1 MREYYPLLVAG
12 AIIGLFSTAFIIAYA
27 VMKNKKEAFGFD
39 RTLKDSEIIARLLKY
54 AKPYVKQF
62 LLVLLLM
69 LFSISYNVIS
79 PLIVGNIEGLIKTNF
94 SLSELFIKL
103 GVYVGI
109 LIVSLISTYAQSI
122 ILQKTGQRI
131 LSDLRRDVFEH
142 IELLSHEQ
150 LHEMPVGKLVTRV
163 TNDTNAISNMFT
175 GVLVNLVTNVF
186 VILFVFGAMLMLNY
200 ELALMIACFVPFIV
214 LFTVIFRKFSRKAYR
229 EVRDVR
235 TDVNTFLSENLSGIK
250 ITQSFNREQAKLDE
264 FSAKND
270 QFRKARQKQIFVFS
284 IFRPVVYM
292 LYVTSVMCL
301 FYLGGKGYLDGA
313 SFMGQAITSEVLVSF
328 YMYISKFFNP
338 IQSLADQFNRLQA
351 AFASAEKIFVIL
363 DEKPTVVDSE
373 NAIPVQSIKGDIEFR
388 DVWFAYEPDV
398 WVLKGV
404 SFKIEAGQT
413 IAFVGST
420 GSGKTTVLSLLCRN
434 YDIQRGE
441 ILVDGKNI
449 TEYTVASLRKRFG
462 QMLQDVFLFSGT
474 VKSNIVLGSEFS
486 DEEIQS
492 ACKYVNADKL
502 IDVLDGGLD
511 HEIRERGNNLSAG
524 QRQLLSFARTVVHK
538 PDVLILDEATANID
552 AETESLIRDSLE
564 KMMKDGTMLIVAHR
578 LSTVRHADK
587 IIVMSDGQIIES
599 GTHDELIEKRGR
611 YYYLYTVQY
620 EKERITA
627 N

>member
-373 NAIPVQSIKGDIEFR
+373 NTIPVQSIKGDIEFR

>member
-12 AIIGLFSTAFIIAYA
+12 AIIGIFSTAFIIAYA

-54 AKPYVKQF
+54 AKPYAKQF

-79 PLIVGNIEGLIKTNF
+79 PLLVGNIEGLIKTEF
-94 SLSELFIKL
+94 ELSELFIKL

-109 LIVSLISTYAQSI
+109 LIVSLVSSYAQAI

-142 IELLSHEQ
+142 IELLSHAQ

-186 VILFVFGAMLMLNY
+186 VIIFVYGAMLMLNY

-214 LFTVIFRKFSRKAYR
+214 LFTIIFRKFSRKAYR

-264 FSAKND
+264 FTAKND
-270 QFRKARQKQIFVFS
+270 QFRRARQKQIFVFS

-292 LYVTSVMCL
+292 LYVTSIMCL
-301 FYLGGKGYLDGA
+301 FYLSGKGYLDGA
-313 SFMGQAITSEVLVSF
+313 TFMGQAISSEVLVSF

-363 DEKPTVVDSE
+363 DEQPTVTDSE
-373 NAIPVQSIKGDIEFR
+373 NAIPVESIKGEIEFR

-398 WVLKGV
+398 WVLKGI

-474 VKSNIVLGSEFS
+474 VKSNIVLGSDFS
-486 DEEIQS
+486 DEEIQA

-564 KMMKDGTMLIVAHR
+564 KMMKGGTMLIVAHR

-611 YYYLYTVQY
+611 YHYLYTVQY
-620 EKERITA
+620 EKECITA

>member
-12 AIIGLFSTAFIIAYA
+12 AIIGIFSTAFIIAYA

-54 AKPYVKQF
+54 AKPYAKQF

-79 PLIVGNIEGLIKTNF
+79 PLLVGNIEGLIKTEF
-94 SLSELFIKL
+94 ELSELFIKL

-109 LIVSLISTYAQSI
+109 LIVSLVSSYAQAI

-142 IELLSHEQ
+142 IELLSHAQ

-186 VILFVFGAMLMLNY
+186 VIIFVYGAMLMLNY

-214 LFTVIFRKFSRKAYR
+214 LFTIIFRKFSRKAYR

-264 FSAKND
+264 FTAKND
-270 QFRKARQKQIFVFS
+270 QFRRARQKQIFVFS

-292 LYVTSVMCL
+292 LYVTSIMCL
-301 FYLGGKGYLDGA
+301 FYLSGKGYLDGA
-313 SFMGQAITSEVLVSF
+313 TFMGQAISSEVLVSF

-363 DEKPTVVDSE
+363 DEQPTVTDSE
-373 NAIPVQSIKGDIEFR
+373 NALPVESIKGEIEFR

-398 WVLKGV
+398 WVLKGI

-474 VKSNIVLGSEFS
+474 VKSNIVLGSDFS
-486 DEEIQS
+486 DEEIQA

-564 KMMKDGTMLIVAHR
+564 KMMKGGTMLIVAHR

-611 YYYLYTVQY
+611 YHYLYTVQY
-620 EKERITA
+620 EKECITA

>member
-12 AIIGLFSTAFIIAYA
+12 AIIGIFSTAFIIAYA

-54 AKPYVKQF
+54 AKPYAKQF

-79 PLIVGNIEGLIKTNF
+79 PLLVGNIEGLIKTEF
-94 SLSELFIKL
+94 ELSELFIKL

-109 LIVSLISTYAQSI
+109 LIVSLVSSYAQAI

-142 IELLSHEQ
+142 IELLSHAQ

-186 VILFVFGAMLMLNY
+186 VIIFVYGAMLMLNY

-214 LFTVIFRKFSRKAYR
+214 LFTIIFRKFSRKAYR

-264 FSAKND
+264 FTAKND
-270 QFRKARQKQIFVFS
+270 QFRRARQKQIFVFS

-292 LYVTSVMCL
+292 LYVTSIMCL
-301 FYLGGKGYLDGA
+301 FYLSGKGYLDGA
-313 SFMGQAITSEVLVSF
+313 TFMGQAISSEVLVSF

-363 DEKPTVVDSE
+363 DEQPTVTDSE
-373 NAIPVQSIKGDIEFR
+373 NAIPVESIKGEIEFR

-398 WVLKGV
+398 WVLKGI

-474 VKSNIVLGSEFS
+474 VKSNIVLGSDFS
-486 DEEIQS
+486 DEEIQA

-611 YYYLYTVQY
+611 YHYLYTVQY
-620 EKERITA
+620 EKECITA